1 MLKKVINEHKDN
13 MLRKTISEPNLISF
27 NTTECKMYPYS
38 AFHFFFNMCDTIF
51 EVTIRTY
58 PRLDSVSTFHYI
70 TSFRLVTKLSITM
83 KVSHSA
89 TSLYLL
95 ATGCISSLSDNGVVI
110 VDAAGEV
117 EVGYT
122 GLIETIMAQ
131 TSLDT

>member
-38 AFHFFFNMCDTIF
+38 ACHFFFNMCDTF

-117 EVGYT
+117 E
-122 GLIETIMAQ
+122 MAQ